1 MIKGLD
7 LLIGSASKSNFW
19 QYVNCIIKG
28 NLIDFEIEKNDFL
41 IKGLNFLIG
50 SASKSNFW
58 QYFNCGI
65 KGNSKD
71 FEIEKIVSIQV
82 LNLLTRSASKSNF
95 WQCFHCVI
103 KGNLIDFELEK
114 QNVKVLNSL
123 LGFPKHKS
131 PPNNKNY
138 LRCLLCGGAFSMRGK
153 GLYIYTCI
161 YFYEPQQKK
170 IHFFGDTA
178 VMGQG

>member
-41 IKGLNFLIG
+41 IKGFNFLIG

-65 KGNSKD
+65 KGNSND
-71 FEIEKIVSIQV
+71 FEIEKNSVYSGFKFINKIRFEIQF
-82 LNLLTRSASKSNF
+82 LAMF
-95 WQCFHCVI
+95 
-103 KGNLIDFELEK
+103 
-114 QNVKVLNSL
+114 SL
-123 LGFPKHKS
+123 RYKRKF
-131 PPNNKNY
+131 N
-138 LRCLLCGGAFSMRGK
+138 
-153 GLYIYTCI
+153 
-161 YFYEPQQKK
+161 
-170 IHFFGDTA
+170 
-178 VMGQG
+178 

>member
-1 MIKGLD
+1 MILKL
-7 LLIGSASKSNFW
+7 K
-19 QYVNCIIKG
+19 
-28 NLIDFEIEKNDFL
+28 
-41 IKGLNFLIG
+41 
-50 SASKSNFW
+50 
-58 QYFNCGI
+58 
-65 KGNSKD
+65 
-71 FEIEKIVSIQV
+71 KIVSIQV

-138 LRCLLCGGAFSMRGK
+138 LRCLLCGGAFSIRGK
-153 GLYIYTCI
+153 GLYIYI
-161 YFYEPQQKK
+161 YLYILLRTSAEKNT
-170 IHFFGDTA
+170 FFW
-178 VMGQG
+178 

>member
-1 MIKGLD
+1 M
-7 LLIGSASKSNFW
+7 
-19 QYVNCIIKG
+19 
-28 NLIDFEIEKNDFL
+28 
-41 IKGLNFLIG
+41 
-50 SASKSNFW
+50 
-58 QYFNCGI
+58 
-65 KGNSKD
+65 
-71 FEIEKIVSIQV
+71 SIQV

-153 GLYIYTCI
+153 GLYIYILVYTSTNLSR
-161 YFYEPQQKK
+161 KK
-170 IHFFGDTA
+170 YIFLVTRLSWAKADLLWFLWLR
-178 VMGQG
+178 GQRDVPRIRHDSRPTWIGGAKWRLNNMNILPLVYYSMI

>member
-1 MIKGLD
+1 MILKL
-7 LLIGSASKSNFW
+7 K
-19 QYVNCIIKG
+19 
-28 NLIDFEIEKNDFL
+28 
-41 IKGLNFLIG
+41 
-50 SASKSNFW
+50 
-58 QYFNCGI
+58 
-65 KGNSKD
+65 
-71 FEIEKIVSIQV
+71 KIVSIQV

-138 LRCLLCGGAFSMRGK
+138 LRCLLCGGAFSIRGK